1 MTQKEIDLSKAVL
14 VLKEHKKQISIVTGI
29 TTLLAVLYCVFV
41 TPIYTAK
48 TIINPPK
55 LTDAGSGVAQLFS
68 GMAGLSLGGGGGF
81 LSQKTDADVVI
92 AMLNTNQLK
101 DMVINKFNLIKYYK
115 KKDIELTR
123 KSLGDRVKF
132 IPDMKSGFVEI
143 DVDDKDPKLAANIAN
158 YYNIALGQLISNVAY
173 NKSKQKMDFFNQQ
186 LASTKRV
193 VNDAQSKLKDFAQK
207 NGIAAGQQSQ
217 VIAGLTTQ
225 LQAQLVVAQA
235 QLQAMSLY
243 ATTDNPDYKETSA
256 KVDAIRKQLSD
267 ISGQQTQNSNNPDS
281 LPIPAGLAPEL
292 AQQYANLMRDV
303 VLNDEILKVVV
314 KQYEAARLD
323 ALSEM
328 APTAI
333 QIIDPAQVPLHKSKP
348 KRAIIIFISILIGA
362 SLGIFYYL
370 VKNRRVIFLEVN
382 KL

>member
-1 MTQKEIDLSKAVL
+1 MTQKEIDLSKLVL
-14 VLKEHKKQISIVTGI
+14 VLKEHKKQIGIITGVT
-29 TTLLAVLYCVFV
+29 TFLAILYCIFA

-55 LTDAGSGVAQLFS
+55 LTDAGSGISQLLG
-68 GMAGLSLGGGGGF
+68 GMAGLSLGGGGF
-81 LSQKTDADVVI
+81 LAQKTDADVVI
-92 AMLNTNQLK
+92 AMLNTAQLK
-101 DMVINKFNLIKYYK
+101 DMVINKFNLIKYYD

-123 KSLGDRVKF
+123 KSLEKYVKF
-132 IPDMKSGFVEI
+132 TSDMKSGFVGI
-143 DVDDKDPKLAANIAN
+143 DIDDKDPKLAANMAN
-158 YYNIALGQLISNVAY
+158 YYNIALGQLISNIAY

-186 LASTKRV
+186 LATTKKA

-217 VIAGLTTQ
+217 MIAGLTTQ

-256 KVDAIRKQLSD
+256 KVDAIRKQLND
-267 ISGQQTQNSNNPDS
+267 ISGQQTQNSSNPDS

-292 AQQYANLMRDV
+292 AQQYANLMREV
-303 VLNDEILKVVV
+303 VLNDEVLKVVA
-314 KQYEAARLD
+314 KQYEAAKID

-333 QIIDPAQVPLHKSKP
+333 QIIDPAQIPLHKSKP
-348 KRAIIIFISILIGA
+348 NRLKILLVAFVIGLLFSCFFFI
-362 SLGIFYYL
+362 
-370 VKNRRVIFLEVN
+370 VKNSKKIIVEVS
-382 KL
+382 K

>member
-1 MTQKEIDLSKAVL
+1 MTQKEIDLSKVVL
-14 VLKEHKKQISIVTGI
+14 VLKEHKKQIGISTGI
-29 TTLLAVLYCVFV
+29 TTLLAILYCIFA

-55 LTDAGSGVAQLFS
+55 LTDAGSGVSQLLG
-68 GMAGLSLGGGGGF
+68 GMAGLSLGGGGF

-123 KSLGDRVKF
+123 KSLNDRVKF

-143 DVDDKDPKLAANIAN
+143 DVDDKDPKLAANMAN

-186 LASTKRV
+186 LASAKKA

-207 NGIAAGQQSQ
+207 NGIVAGQQSQ

-243 ATTDNPDYKETSA
+243 ATTDNPDYKEVSA
-256 KVDAIRKQLSD
+256 KVDAIRKQLND
-267 ISGQQTQNSNNPDS
+267 ISGQQTQSSNNPDS

-292 AQQYANLMRDV
+292 AQQYANLVRDV
-303 VLNDEILKVVV
+303 VLSDEILKVIA
-314 KQYEAARLD
+314 KQYEAAKID

-348 KRAIIIFISILIGA
+348 QRLKIVLLCSIITLIICCVYVLIKNFKRI
-362 SLGIFYYL
+362 
-370 VKNRRVIFLEVN
+370 VIDV
-382 KL
+382 

>member
-29 TTLLAVLYCVFV
+29 TILLAVLYCVFV

-101 DMVINKFNLIKYYK
+101 DMVINKFNLMKYYK
-115 KKDIELTR
+115 QKDVELTR
-123 KSLGDRVKF
+123 KSLNDRVKF

-186 LASTKRV
+186 LASTKRA

-314 KQYEAARLD
+314 KQYEAAKID

-348 KRAIIIFISILIGA
+348 QRLKIVLLCSIITLIICCVYVLIKNFKRI
-362 SLGIFYYL
+362 
-370 VKNRRVIFLEVN
+370 VIDV
-382 KL
+382 

>member
-1 MTQKEIDLSKAVL
+1 MTQKEIDLSKLVL
-14 VLKEHKKQISIVTGI
+14 VLKEHKKQIGIITGVT
-29 TTLLAVLYCVFV
+29 TFLAILYCIFA

-55 LTDAGSGVAQLFS
+55 LTDAGSGISQLLG
-68 GMAGLSLGGGGGF
+68 GMAGLSLGGGGF
-81 LSQKTDADVVI
+81 LAQKTDADVVI
-92 AMLNTNQLK
+92 AMLNTAQLK
-101 DMVINKFNLIKYYK
+101 DMVINKFNLIKYYD

-123 KSLGDRVKF
+123 KSLEKYVKF
-132 IPDMKSGFVEI
+132 TSDMKSGFVGI
-143 DVDDKDPKLAANIAN
+143 DIDDKDPKLAANMAN
-158 YYNIALGQLISNVAY
+158 YYNIALGQLISNIAY

-186 LASTKRV
+186 LATTKKA

-217 VIAGLTTQ
+217 MIAGLTTQ

-256 KVDAIRKQLSD
+256 KVDAIRKQLND
-267 ISGQQTQNSNNPDS
+267 ISGQQTQNSSNPDS

-292 AQQYANLMRDV
+292 AQQYANLMREV
-303 VLNDEILKVVV
+303 VLNDEVLKVVA
-314 KQYEAARLD
+314 KQYEAAKID

>member
-1 MTQKEIDLSKAVL
+1 MTQKEIDLSKVVL
-14 VLKEHKKQISIVTGI
+14 VLKEHKKQIGISTGI
-29 TTLLAVLYCVFV
+29 TTVLAILYCIFA

-55 LTDAGSGVAQLFS
+55 LTDAGIGVAQLLG
-68 GMAGLSLGGGGGF
+68 GMAGLSLGGGGF

-92 AMLNTNQLK
+92 AMLNASQLK
-101 DMVINKFNLIKYYK
+101 DMVINNFNLMKYYK
-115 KKDIELTR
+115 QEDVELTR
-123 KSLGDRVKF
+123 KSLDNKVKF

-143 DVDDKDPKLAANIAN
+143 DVDDKDPKLAANMAN

-186 LASTKRV
+186 LASTKKA

-225 LQAQLVVAQA
+225 LQAQLVVTQA

-256 KVDAIRKQLSD
+256 KVDAIRKQLND
-267 ISGQQTQNSNNPDS
+267 ISGQQTQDSNNPDS

-303 VLNDEILKVVV
+303 VLNDEILKVVA
-314 KQYEAARLD
+314 KQYEAAKID

-333 QIIDPAQVPLHKSKP
+333 QIIDPAQIPLHKSKP
-348 KRAIIIFISILIGA
+348 QRLKILLGAFVVGLLFSSIFFII
-362 SLGIFYYL
+362 
-370 VKNRRVIFLEVN
+370 KNRKKIIVEVDSI
-382 KL
+382 